1 MITNP
6 SRAALVIVSVVI
18 GSALAGAAV
27 DHAIVLHNPRRF
39 QPAFFDE
46 GTEAAASRRTDML
59 ERLTEE
65 LSLRPEQRAAID
77 SIMRHTDSVLRDV
90 RLEMQ
95 PRVQSA
101 LDDSRRQIENHL
113 DSSQRASFNARQPAR
128 HWRIPQPADGQ

>member
-1 MITNP
+1 MITSP
-6 SRAALVIVSVVI
+6 SRAALVIIAVII

-27 DHAIVLHNPRRF
+27 DHAIVLRNPRRF
-39 QPAFFDE
+39 QPSYLVE

-77 SIMRHTDSVLRDV
+77 SIMRRTDSVLRGV

-95 PRVQSA
+95 PRVQTA

-113 DSSQRASFNARQPAR
+113 DATQRASFNARQPAR
-128 HWRIPQPADGQ
+128 HWRIPQ